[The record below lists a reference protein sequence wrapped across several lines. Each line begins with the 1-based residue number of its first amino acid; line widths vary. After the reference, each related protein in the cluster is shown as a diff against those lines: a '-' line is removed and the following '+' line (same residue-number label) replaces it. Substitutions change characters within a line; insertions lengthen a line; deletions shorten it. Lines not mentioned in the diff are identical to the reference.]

1 MSIEKLRLIP
11 QTKFDNRIKEP
22 VMIQYL
28 DTEYIEKTLNNL
40 MRSLENLKDKINEI
54 EHRLKRHINTF
65 EDLAHKVY
73 FF

>member
-11 QTKFDNRIKEP
+11 QTKFDNRIKEQ
-22 VMIQYL
+22 VIIQYL

-54 EHRLKRHINTF
+54 EDKLKRHINTF
-65 EDLAHKVY
+65 EDLAHKV
-73 FF
+73 